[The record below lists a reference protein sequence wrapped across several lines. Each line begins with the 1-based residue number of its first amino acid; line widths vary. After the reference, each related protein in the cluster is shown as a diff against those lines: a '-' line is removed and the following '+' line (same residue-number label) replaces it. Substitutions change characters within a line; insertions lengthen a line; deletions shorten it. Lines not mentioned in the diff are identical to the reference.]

1 MFEATQQP
9 ASRHNFSSRSR
20 CFCYVFAGPSGGY
33 VIGSRPMGNVVV
45 LKKREIATQAEVLD
59 LIFVATITRHE
70 HSSLG
75 FKSIGEGKFI
85 CQAQIGH

>member
-9 ASRHNFSSRSR
+9 ASRHNFSSRAR
-20 CFCYVFAGPSGGY
+20 CFCYVFRRSQWSD

-45 LKKREIATQAEVLD
+45 LKKREIAAQAEALD

-75 FKSIGEGKFI
+75 FKSIVFI
-85 CQAQIGH
+85 CQAQIGQ